1 MEKIGTKLPSR
12 IHQGFYQSW
21 SWTEKATMQSLLHEL
36 FEWFLVSVIK
46 RQALMSTAAAMVKIK
61 DHCHDTSIYQGV
73 SHTNC
78 NLNYWI
84 PDHTPIVFENP
95 IHYEAHL
102 FIKVLQKSLKKDVG
116 VIAET
121 KENCISFNVM
131 INIRHAGVIIKKGK
145 EVHKNIQLRFIDSFR
160 FMVSRLNKLEWCL
173 MQELQRVYKRPRF

>member
-21 SWTEKATMQSLLHEL
+21 SWTEKATMQSLLYEL

-95 IHYEAHL
+95 SHYEAHL
-102 FIKVLQKSLKKDVG
+102 FIKVLQKSLKKDDVG

-121 KENCISFNVM
+121 KENCVSFNVM
-131 INIRHAGVIIKKGK
+131 INIKCVGVIIKESK
-145 EVHKNIQLRFIDSFR
+145 EVNKDIQLRFTDSCR
-160 FMVSRLNKLEWCL
+160 FMVLRLNKLEWCSI
-173 MQELQRVYKRPRF
+173 